1 MWLRELGLESFCNYD
16 RVSILFS
23 CGVNILTGDN
33 GQGKSNLIDAIHYL
47 CFMRGLRGLP
57 DGSVV
62 KFGLGGFLVWG
73 VFAFAGG
80 VEKEC
85 RIEYCVEQG
94 KSCYVNRKPVG
105 RRSELIG
112 NFPVVAMSGDDY
124 LITKGGPAERRR
136 LMDIFLCQVSPS
148 YIRAL
153 RTYTAALKQRN
164 ALLRGDWS
172 TGAREQLVVW
182 TEQLVTH
189 GANLV
194 EARRRF
200 VSALSPLISEYFQ
213 SITGPGWRLN
223 ARYSPHVPE
232 TEGKT
237 TTEAFFEQLRR
248 VSERERQLGVT
259 LVGPHRD
266 DIVFEID
273 GYSLRDFGSRGDHKA
288 ALISLRLAEHKLL
301 CEWRG
306 ESPILVMDDLLVD
319 LDEKRAARVSR
330 LFPSG
335 AQVILTST
343 SAEAGQTLGLP
354 EGTFRLWRIQQGVI
368 AEVLA

>member
-1 MWLRELGLESFCNYD
+1 MWLYKLGLENFCNYEKA
-16 RVSILFS
+16 SISFS
-23 CGVNILTGDN
+23 CAVNILTGEN
-33 GQGKSNLIDAIHYL
+33 AQGKSNIIDAIYYL

-62 KFGLGGFLVWG
+62 KFGSGGFLVWG

-85 RIEYCVEQG
+85 RIQYSVDHG
-94 KSCYVNRKPVG
+94 KSCHVNRKPVG

-136 LMDIFLCQVSPS
+136 LMDTFLCQVSPG
-148 YIRAL
+148 YMEAL
-153 RTYTAALKQRN
+153 RTYMAALKQRN
-164 ALLRGDWS
+164 ALLRGNWS

-189 GANLV
+189 GTNLM

-200 VSALSPLISEYFQ
+200 ISALSPLVSDYFQ
-213 SITGPGWRLN
+213 SITGPGWQLN
-223 ARYSPHVPE
+223 ARYAPNVPE
-232 TEGKT
+232 TEGET

-248 VSERERQLGVT
+248 LSERERQLGVT

-266 DIVFEID
+266 DVVFEIH
-273 GYSLRDFGSRGDHKA
+273 GHSLRDFGSRGDHKA
-288 ALISLRLAEHKLL
+288 ALISLRLAEHRLL
-301 CEWRG
+301 HEWRG

-319 LDEKRAARVSR
+319 LDEKRAARVPR
-330 LFPSG
+330 LFPSDT
-335 AQVILTST
+335 QVILTST
-343 SAEAGQTLGLP
+343 SADAGRTLGLP
-354 EGTFRLWRIQQGVI
+354 DGTFRLWRVQQGAI
-368 AEVLA
+368 AEVAA